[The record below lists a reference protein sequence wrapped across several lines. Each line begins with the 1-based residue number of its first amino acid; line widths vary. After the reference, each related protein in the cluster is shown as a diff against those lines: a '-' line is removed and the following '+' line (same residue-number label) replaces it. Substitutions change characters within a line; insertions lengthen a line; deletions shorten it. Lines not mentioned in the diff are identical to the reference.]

1 MITTFL
7 LEKCWI
13 SHRQGQDTT
22 KPAQD
27 KPRGTHHLPPSQYT
41 DIFDLHKFWQ
51 VFLVLWLIFVDQV
64 LAIMSSIHVLW
75 IIYKHTHTM
84 RPHSKV
90 HVVENVLK
98 MCRRKR
104 S

>member
-1 MITTFL
+1 M
-7 LEKCWI
+7 
-13 SHRQGQDTT
+13 
-22 KPAQD
+22 
-27 KPRGTHHLPPSQYT
+27 
-41 DIFDLHKFWQ
+41 
-51 VFLVLWLIFVDQV
+51 LWLIFVDQV

-75 IIYKHTHTM
+75 IIYKHTNTM

>member
-1 MITTFL
+1 MMIFCLRNVGFL
-7 LEKCWI
+7 I
-13 SHRQGQDTT
+13 
-22 KPAQD
+22 D
-27 KPRGTHHLPPSQYT
+27 KPRGTHHHHLPPSQYT

-51 VFLVLWLIFVDQV
+51 VFLMLWLIFVDQV

-75 IIYKHTHTM
+75 IIYKHTNTM